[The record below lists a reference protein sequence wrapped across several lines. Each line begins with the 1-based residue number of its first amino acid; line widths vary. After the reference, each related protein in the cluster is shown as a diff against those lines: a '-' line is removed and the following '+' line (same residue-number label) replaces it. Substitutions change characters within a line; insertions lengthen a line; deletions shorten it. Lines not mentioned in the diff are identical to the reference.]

1 MLHIHSVPFICTC
14 KVALVTSGRYYA
26 RHKYY
31 FSTAA
36 NIAKLKNTS
45 HCILRRGR
53 TDKCVFTGNHY
64 VWVSGPNI
72 LNDCALQ
79 CPPPVTSR
87 RAVWCVTAQK
97 NKYLYLYGTSGCLFS
112 GWMAR
117 FLGNMSCVH
126 VIPLHRLH
134 VQCCSLHVA
143 AKKILVEA
151 KRPYLIQT

>member
-31 FSTAA
+31 FSTAT

-45 HCILRRGR
+45 HCILRRGG

-72 LNDCALQ
+72 LTDCAA
-79 CPPPVTSR
+79 VSTSSYEP
-87 RAVWCVTAQK
+87 CVTAQE

-134 VQCCSLHVA
+134 VAVC
-143 AKKILVEA
+143 ILQQ
-151 KRPYLIQT
+151 KSS

>member
-1 MLHIHSVPFICTC
+1 M
-14 KVALVTSGRYYA
+14 VTSGRYYA

-31 FSTAA
+31 FSTAT

-45 HCILRRGR
+45 HCILRRGG

-72 LNDCALQ
+72 LNDCALL

-87 RAVWCVTAQK
+87 VSPRRRINIYICTEHLAVCSA
-97 NKYLYLYGTSGCLFS
+97 
-112 GWMAR
+112 GWMVR

-134 VQCCSLHVA
+134 VAVCMLQQKSSWLRQRGH
-143 AKKILVEA
+143 I
-151 KRPYLIQT
+151 